1 MILIGGCFFLAARVG
16 IPLGKLPG
24 DIKIQGEN
32 ASLYIPCMTSI
43 ILSIVL
49 TIVLN
54 ITRIYTYSYGVGNPT
69 DLVTVNRTQTLLN
82 VAPGQP
88 RSVVNS
94 TRFVAQPSNLLDPR

>member
-54 ITRIYTYSYGVGNPT
+54 III
-69 DLVTVNRTQTLLN
+69 
-82 VAPGQP
+82 
-88 RSVVNS
+88 
-94 TRFVAQPSNLLDPR
+94 RFINK

>member
-1 MILIGGCFFLAARVG
+1 MENFARILVIGGIIMILIGGCLFLAARLG
-16 IPLGKLPG
+16 IPFGKLPG

-54 ITRIYTYSYGVGNPT
+54 IIIRF
-69 DLVTVNRTQTLLN
+69 LN
-82 VAPGQP
+82 K
-88 RSVVNS
+88 
-94 TRFVAQPSNLLDPR
+94 

>member
-1 MILIGGCFFLAARVG
+1 MENFARVLVIGGIIMILIGGCLFLAARVG

-24 DIKIQGEN
+24 DISVKGEN

-54 ITRIYTYSYGVGNPT
+54 IIIRF
-69 DLVTVNRTQTLLN
+69 LN
-82 VAPGQP
+82 K
-88 RSVVNS
+88 
-94 TRFVAQPSNLLDPR
+94 

>member
-1 MILIGGCFFLAARVG
+1 MENFARILVIGGVIMILIGGCFFLAARVG

-54 ITRIYTYSYGVGNPT
+54 III
-69 DLVTVNRTQTLLN
+69 
-82 VAPGQP
+82 
-88 RSVVNS
+88 
-94 TRFVAQPSNLLDPR
+94 RFINK